1 MNIQFE
7 YDRHYFPSAPV
18 LEMRVDG
25 YSTAMDG
32 SVVVRAIID
41 SGADGTMIPTQV
53 LNRIQAD
60 YIDSVRMSG
69 VTGVAEQRDRY
80 RIRIQIG
87 DIIIHGID
95 AVAISTNDDALIG
108 RDVLNQL
115 VVTLDGLAAE
125 TRITD

>member
-7 YDRHYFPSAPV
+7 YDHHYFPSAPV
-18 LEMRVDG
+18 LEMSVDG
-25 YSTAMDG
+25 YSLVAG
-32 SVVVRAIID
+32 SVIVRALID
-41 SGADGTMIPTQV
+41 SGADGTMIPVQV
-53 LNRIQAD
+53 LNRIKAD

-80 RIRIQIG
+80 RVRIQIG
-87 DIIIHGID
+87 DIVIHGVD
-95 AVAISTNDDALIG
+95 AVAISMSDEAWIG

>member
-1 MNIQFE
+1 
-7 YDRHYFPSAPV
+7 
-18 LEMRVDG
+18 
-25 YSTAMDG
+25 
-32 SVVVRAIID
+32 
-41 SGADGTMIPTQV
+41 MIPVQV
-53 LNRIQAD
+53 LNRIKAD

-80 RIRIQIG
+80 RVRIQIG
-87 DIIIHGID
+87 DIVIHGVD
-95 AVAISTNDDALIG
+95 AVAISMSDEALIG